1 MISRDYIH
9 SMDGIAAV
17 ERNYADTMS
26 FIESC
31 LTDIKLLGVEKSNLE
46 LFDEYTTESAEYIR
60 EGVSAGIKKI
70 GDKIIEIVKRCKE
83 FIKSKLSDLKNLKWR
98 LSSDEKKIDT
108 AISKNPSLADDIK
121 IAIAE
126 GNIKISDIKD
136 LKTFYDEVDNIMK
149 EMKKDQ
155 VDPKSLKGRW
165 EKAKKK
171 IASSEKPLKAVLGIT
186 ASAAGLYLTYTQIK
200 KYKKDSANYVEDV
213 GKNFDAIMSKIST
226 QTDALHNVMRNDPD
240 NRTAS
245 LMSLQAQ
252 MAAEVER
259 ISGKNMSIVTQSKA
273 NVVKRM
279 DKIVQ
284 RIPMVQREQNKA
296 FNTVSR
302 QLGSERFNAES
313 QNRLKK
319 LRERRDALDD
329 KIASFDKTR
338 TSSTTRDDRFRTH
351 HTFDRNGNP
360 TTIDTKI
367 GDTSTPSYE
376 IDYTAL
382 RNLMQNRDTVN
393 AEIRDLENRIRT
405 MHRNVRR

>member
-31 LTDIKLLGVEKSNLE
+31 LTDIKLLDVEKSNLVF
-46 LFDEYTTESAEYIR
+46 FDEYTAESAEYIK

-226 QTDALHNVMRNDPD
+226 QTDALHNVMRDDPD
-240 NRTAS
+240 NKTAS

-273 NVVKRM
+273 NVVKKM
-279 DKIVQ
+279 DKLVQ
-284 RIPMVQREQNKA
+284 RIPMVQRDQNKA
-296 FNTVSR
+296 FNTVAR
-302 QLGSERFNAES
+302 QLGSEKFNAES

-319 LRERRDALDD
+319 LRDRRDALDD

-338 TSSTTRDDRFRTH
+338 TVSTTRKDITTVRHGHDSHGRPFRDNVKSGDRSISRSEL
-351 HTFDRNGNP
+351 DN
-360 TTIDTKI
+360 I
-367 GDTSTPSYE
+367 G
-376 IDYTAL
+376 L
-382 RNLMQNRDTVN
+382 QNLINNRDLVN
-393 AEIRDLENRIRT
+393 NEIRDLENQIRK

>member
-226 QTDALHNVMRNDPD
+226 QTDALHNVMRDDPD

-259 ISGKNMSIVTQSKA
+259 ISGKNMSVVTQSKA
-273 NVVKRM
+273 NVVKKL

-284 RIPMVQREQNKA
+284 KIPMVQREQNKA
-296 FNTVSR
+296 FNTVAR

-319 LRERRDALDD
+319 LRERRDTLDD

-338 TSSTTRDDRFRTH
+338 TSSTERDNKFRSH
-351 HTFDRNGNP
+351 HTFDNNGNP
-360 TTIDTKI
+360 ITKDVTI
-367 GDTSTPSYE
+367 GDISTPSYE
-376 IDYTAL
+376 LDRTAL
-382 RNLMQNRDTVN
+382 QNLMQNRDRVN
-393 AEIRDLENRIRT
+393 NEIRDLENRIRT